1 MLNVQLNNNKGDT
14 MKFGEKLKLLRKG
27 KNVSQIQ
34 IAKDLG
40 ISRRTYISYEL
51 DGRYPRNRDLYYKIA
66 DYFGV
71 DVNYLLS
78 ENEDYLQNQY
88 VEEGKLE
95 SLKARALTNEICGL
109 MMGGKISEKDKDAVM
124 LALQKAY
131 WDNKK

>member
-34 IAKDLG
+34 VAKDLG

-95 SLKARALTNEICGL
+95 SLKARELTYEIC
-109 MMGGKISEKDKDAVM
+109 
-124 LALQKAY
+124 
-131 WDNKK
+131 